1 MCLVNR
7 SKQIHTEGT
16 RKRIKKNKDVD
27 RIRKQRKQTIKK
39 SEVIDEKRR
48 EKEKTKT
55 NQKRIKS

>member
-16 RKRIKKNKDVD
+16 RKRIKKDKDVD

>member
-7 SKQIHTEGT
+7 RKQIHTEGT